1 MDVGTHML
9 TARVMMQT
17 IVRAAGVTANAVER
31 KFATTTHHWIAGN
44 SVHAVVA
51 ARGVAARRVVGMRI

>member
-31 KFATTTHHWIAGN
+31 KFATHHWIAGN
-44 SVHAVVA
+44 SAHTVVA
-51 ARGVAARRVVGMRI
+51 ARGVFGMRK